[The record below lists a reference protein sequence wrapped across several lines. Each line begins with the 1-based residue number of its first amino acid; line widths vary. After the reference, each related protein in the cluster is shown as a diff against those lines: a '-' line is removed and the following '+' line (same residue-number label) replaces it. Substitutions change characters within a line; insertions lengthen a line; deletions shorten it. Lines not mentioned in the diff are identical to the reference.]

1 MQEKTMLETVL
12 KKDRVFLIGGLVIII
27 LMSWI
32 YILTGA
38 GMDMNAMEMT
48 DMVSPKGM
56 GEMMPMMGAAVWS
69 PSYAILMF
77 FMWWI
82 MMVAMMLPSA
92 SPTILLYALV
102 SKKNFNQNK
111 SILPTSLFAWGY
123 LVSWGIFSL
132 IATALQWWF
141 ESVGWLTPMLSSSN
155 TIFGGLLLILAG
167 VYQLTP
173 IKRACLKH
181 CRNPILFLHNHWH
194 SGNLG
199 AFRMGIFHGF
209 YCLACCW
216 FLMGLLFVGGVMN
229 LYWIAGLAIY
239 VLIEKS
245 IPTGHWFGSLTGIVL
260 SIWGVWML
268 FF

>member
-1 MQEKTMLETVL
+1 MREKTLLETVL
-12 KKDRVFLIGGLVIII
+12 KKDRLILIAGLIII
-27 LMSWI
+27 VLLSWI

-48 DMVSPKGM
+48 NMTTPKGM
-56 GEMMPMMGAAVWS
+56 GEMMPMMGAAVWT
-69 PSYAILMF
+69 PSYAIMMF

-92 SPTILLYALV
+92 SPTILLYSLV
-102 SKKNFNQNK
+102 SKKNYNQNK
-111 SILPTSLFAWGY
+111 FLLPTGIFAWGY
-123 LVSWGIFSL
+123 LVAWGLFSL

-155 TIFGGLLLILAG
+155 SIFGGILLILAG
-167 VYQLTP
+167 LYQLTP

-181 CRNPILFLHNHWH
+181 CRNPIQFLSNHWH
-194 SGNLG
+194 SGNFG

-239 VLIEKS
+239 VLLEKT
-245 IPTGHWFGSLTGIVL
+245 IPTGHWLGSLAGIFL